1 LFILRLNP
9 LCFWKEYLCKGREDW
24 EILKNKIQIHPTKK
38 IIHRGGKAIMKIQE
52 VRKIAGTWDVDA
64 GAGRS
69 KGDIIRD
76 IQIRE
81 GYSPCF
87 GTKETCDSDC
97 MWKADC
103 LRKR

>member
-1 LFILRLNP
+1 MEGTSN
-9 LCFWKEYLCKGREDW
+9 E
-24 EILKNKIQIHPTKK
+24 KIM
-38 IIHRGGKAIMKIQE
+38 HRGGMVVMKIQE
-52 VRKIAGTWDVDA
+52 VRKIAKTWGVNA

-87 GTKETCDSDC
+87 GTKETCENDC
-97 MWKADC
+97 MWMADC
-103 LRKR
+103 LRK